1 MNHVTKPE
9 NYSLSAQ
16 ASAKGAVGGAYPRTT
31 RCYLRFADMVVRR
44 RVKCRLYQIWDSMK
58 KRCEWP
64 GQNRYE
70 RYGGRGIRVCDEWQ
84 SYDTFRAWA
93 ISHGYGKWVSL
104 DRVDNDGHYEPNNC
118 RWIPAGQQ
126 QWNSSRT
133 IHLTLNGV
141 TKPLPQWADELG
153 LSREILRT
161 RRSQGWTDEQ
171 ILTTPRLTN
180 GQVRAGVQHQPRG
193 RRPRALSSSEG
204 RSND

>member
-1 MNHVTKPE
+1 MNTE
-9 NYSLSAQ
+9 
-16 ASAKGAVGGAYPRTT
+16 AKAPQSGRS
-31 RCYLRFADMVVRR
+31 YLRFADMVVRR

-93 ISHGYGKWVSL
+93 VSHGYGKWVSL
-104 DRVDNDGHYEPNNC
+104 DRIDNDGNYEPRNC

-133 IHLTLNGV
+133 IHLTLNGI
-141 TKPLPQWADELG
+141 TKPLPQWSDELG
-153 LSREILRT
+153 FSRELLRT

-171 ILTTPRLTN
+171 ILTTPLMTN
-180 GQVRAGVQHQPRG
+180 GQSRPGVLRG
-193 RRPRALSSSEG
+193 RAASKARQSSSPTAPLEK
-204 RSND
+204 